1 MREKGLLDELAQK
14 ADCLY
19 MSDLHK
25 PEKYEQ
31 IRRAVRAMEPG
42 CYSGREWK
50 DAFVY
55 ITGKRTEE
63 STEDAIRR
71 LFEA

>member
-1 MREKGLLDELAQK
+1 MRNKGLLDELAQK
-14 ADCLY
+14 AGCLY

-25 PEKYEQ
+25 PEKMEQ
-31 IRRAVRAMEPG
+31 VRRAVRAMDVG
-42 CYSGREWK
+42 CYSGKEWK

-63 STEDAIRR
+63 SSEDAIRR